1 MSVLRK
7 SQYWRREYF
16 LEFLLVGAGA
26 AGRLLGNPKV
36 ETALAALALPGKNPR
51 NRIGR
56 SMFSSRKSFN
66 LHGAAPDNDW
76 RRPPDPRKRQN

>member
-36 ETALAALALPGKNPR
+36 ETALAALALTGKNPR

-76 RRPPDPRKRQN
+76 RRPPDPRERQN